1 MNLDDA
7 KDLTIIPALIQV
19 GTAFAIVWYL
29 DSSKITHFFA
39 PLAFID
45 KLHELTLVSSVVCQC
60 IYQLL
65 VRRSYSKGMKLSLN
79 FAILLGGL
87 APLAPVAAL
96 TVLLWQLFP
105 DVWDIYL
112 GTTPILCY
120 LVLFLMTLHT
130 VRTLCQQPKSQ
141 GQ

>member
-1 MNLDDA
+1 MTLDDA
-7 KDLTIIPALIQV
+7 KDVTIIPALIQV

-39 PLAFID
+39 PMALRD
-45 KLHELTLVSSVVCQC
+45 QLHELTLVSSVISQC
-60 IYQLL
+60 IYQIFLL
-65 VRRSYSKGMKLSLN
+65 HFNNKGMKLSLN
-79 FAILLGGL
+79 LAILIGGL

-96 TVLLWQLFP
+96 TVVLWHLLP
-105 DVWDIYL
+105 DIWDVYL

-130 VRTLCQQPKSQ
+130 VRALCQPPKSQ